1 MREDGEF
8 SCDDS
13 IEKTIGKDDDYDEE
27 EEEEE
32 INPNESSEE
41 EPLIQSLGL
50 RNLRNDWIQQKRYE
64 NYMKTAASLWDA
76 FTSGKAA
83 ERVKQMREKEKQDEK
98 IEEEEKQKRKEE
110 RIKNKRRFQQ

>member
-8 SCDDS
+8 SGDDS

-41 EPLIQSLGL
+41 EPLI
-50 RNLRNDWIQQKRYE
+50 
-64 NYMKTAASLWDA
+64 
-76 FTSGKAA
+76 
-83 ERVKQMREKEKQDEK
+83 
-98 IEEEEKQKRKEE
+98 
-110 RIKNKRRFQQ
+110 